1 MPNYT
6 YFAGMKSIRL
16 IVILTILA
24 GLSTLIYSCN
34 KPQSFEYRDL
44 RNFNITTL
52 DFNKSV
58 VSMDLVYFNPNS
70 FGVTLKNVTAD
81 IYVDKSYVGK
91 YVLDTS
97 LFIAK
102 KSEFALP
109 SKMEVD
115 MKNLLKNAVSSLFN
129 KEVLIDVTGTT
140 RVGKAGI
147 YITVP
152 IKYSG
157 RHQLSLF

>member
-1 MPNYT
+1 
-6 YFAGMKSIRL
+6 
-16 IVILTILA
+16 
-24 GLSTLIYSCN
+24 
-34 KPQSFEYRDL
+34 
-44 RNFNITTL
+44 
-52 DFNKSV
+52 
-58 VSMDLVYFNPNS
+58 MDLVYFNPNS